1 MYIIK
6 LFEKGTAS
14 EVISD
19 RYGHK
24 MLAGE
29 FHFHGNYLKLVRS
42 RNIALKQFELINF
55 DALISPEEVLQS
67 FIEVK
72 NDLTM
77 SPSMYLALY
86 EWS

>member
-19 RYGHK
+19 RYGNK

-42 RNIALKQFELINF
+42 RNIALKQFELISF
-55 DALISPEEVLQS
+55 DALISPEEVLES

-72 NDLTM
+72 SDLNM
-77 SPSMYLALY
+77 SPSMNLALC
-86 EWS
+86 E

>member
-1 MYIIK
+1 M
-6 LFEKGTAS
+6 
-14 EVISD
+14 ISD

>member
-1 MYIIK
+1 
-6 LFEKGTAS
+6 
-14 EVISD
+14 
-19 RYGHK
+19 

-29 FHFHGNYLKLVRS
+29 FHIHGNYLKLVRS

-55 DALISPEEVLQS
+55 DALISPEEVLES

-86 EWS
+86 E